1 MNNINIKFS
10 DDLLENIFSIINK
23 IVKEFDTN

>member
-1 MNNINIKFS
+1 MNNITIKLS

>member
-1 MNNINIKFS
+1 MNNLTIKLS
-10 DDLLENIFSIINK
+10 EDLLENIFSIINK